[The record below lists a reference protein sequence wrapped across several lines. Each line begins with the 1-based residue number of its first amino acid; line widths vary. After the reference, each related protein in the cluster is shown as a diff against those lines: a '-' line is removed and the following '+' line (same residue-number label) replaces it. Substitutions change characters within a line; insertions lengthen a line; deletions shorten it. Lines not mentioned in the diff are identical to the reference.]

1 MSGKQ
6 VFLAGAVA
14 AVLLCAS
21 QTQAQDYAFQGFAT
35 ADAMNQMHAAMRD
48 NMMEPS
54 SQARAPARGGVA
66 ASGRHAAAPARTTY
80 QSSPAITQ
88 RVKRQFADFVRSTG
102 GDGAGIA
109 AAMDQQDF
117 FARWGQHV
125 SQYGLRR
132 GDVAD
137 AMTAYWMLNWQ
148 IANDV
153 RSVSRAQV
161 QSVQSQVRAMM
172 GDNRSF
178 TGLNDAQKQEMAE
191 VLILNFIAQ
200 SVAYEDAMRDNDATM
215 QRRLQNAATTRF
227 QNEMNV
233 DLRQLR
239 LTGNGFVAA
248 S

>member
-1 MSGKQ
+1 
-6 VFLAGAVA
+6 

-54 SQARAPARGGVA
+54 SQARAPARGG
-66 ASGRHAAAPARTTY
+66 AAAGAAALGRRAAARTTY

-161 QSVQSQVRAMM
+161 
-172 GDNRSF
+172 
-178 TGLNDAQKQEMAE
+178 
-191 VLILNFIAQ
+191 
-200 SVAYEDAMRDNDATM
+200 
-215 QRRLQNAATTRF
+215 
-227 QNEMNV
+227 
-233 DLRQLR
+233 
-239 LTGNGFVAA
+239 
-248 S
+248 